1 MKTVHLATLA
11 RKAPATLAGALL
23 GTATGCVAGAA
34 LAALLMVV
42 PAQVRATPVA
52 DPHLDAFSPWI
63 SAWQRDVARGDAQAV
78 AAATRLPFRF
88 EGRRLDAEGFV
99 RAVWPALFKPALRRC
114 WAQARPQAEGRDRT
128 LHCGAYTL
136 YFEAGQR
143 GWALREFN
151 PEGAS

>member
-1 MKTVHLATLA
+1 VNTARIASLA
-11 RKAPATLAGALL
+11 RKAPATFAGALL

-42 PAQVRATPVA
+42 PAQVRAAPVA
-52 DPHLDAFSPWI
+52 DPLMDAFSPWI
-63 SAWQRDVARGDAQAV
+63 TAWQRDVARGDAQAV
-78 AAATRLPFRF
+78 AATTRLPFLF

-114 WAQARPQAEGRDRT
+114 WAQARPQAEGSDRT

-151 PEGAS
+151 AEGDS